1 MTYVLKV
8 VIKARIKVALNVEEI
23 GSFCQP
29 LSVIDTENHAPFLL
43 FFNVMNVD
51 ATIRAKIDLFQ

>member
-51 ATIRAKIDLFQ
+51 ATIRA